1 MRRIDPEASRR
12 TWEKTSRTTQGI
24 LISKHG
30 YLFLSGGEFHVVH
43 FWWMATLRI
52 VSSCQTIFSV
62 IVWSKLFSFC
72 HFQALKRVGGAPKLK
87 THIDCMSSGR
97 VVRLPGLIDVH
108 VHMREPGASH
118 KEDFSSGTAAALAG
132 GVTMVLAMPNTNPA
146 IVNESALNLARK
158 VKRWPGKHPLAT
170 SISYRIKWTTA

>member
-1 MRRIDPEASRR
+1 M
-12 TWEKTSRTTQGI
+12 T
-24 LISKHG
+24 
-30 YLFLSGGEFHVVH
+30 
-43 FWWMATLRI
+43 TLRI
-52 VSSCQTIFSV
+52 VSLCQTIFSV
-62 IVWSKLFSFC
+62 IFWSKLFSFC
-72 HFQALKRVGGAPKLK
+72 HLQALKRVGGAPKLK

-146 IVNESALNLARK
+146 IVNESAFNLARK
-158 VKRWPGKHPLAT
+158 VRRWPGNHPLAI
-170 SISYRIKWTTA
+170 SISSRIKSEQQPIFRAGYPVALRRWSEKEVSLSPFPPPYPRQSQESFLAG

>member
-1 MRRIDPEASRR
+1 
-12 TWEKTSRTTQGI
+12 
-24 LISKHG
+24 
-30 YLFLSGGEFHVVH
+30 
-43 FWWMATLRI
+43 MATLRI

-62 IVWSKLFSFC
+62 IFWTKLFSFC

-158 VKRWPGKHPLAT
+158 VRRWPGNHPLAI
-170 SISYRIKWTTA
+170 SISYRIK